1 MNRSVMDRQ
10 MFKKGG
16 PVYMQQGGMAPMPAP
31 MPAGPGPEVMAGAMG
46 QIDPNSIDINQAAQG
61 AMQQGIDPA
70 MLEGMLGQYAEQMDD
85 LENAQDYEQVINGIR
100 GDTAPIEQRYTELA
114 GIVGQE
120 DAQQT
125 PESVLALVQ
134 PVMLMASV
142 DQGIGGLAME
152 EMNAPVEGAMA
163 EGIMSTVNMGAQE
176 PTQGLGGPAPV
187 NFKQGGAVQYMAPG
201 GAADPRMQAL
211 YEQNLDMFSQIDDPA
226 QRAADLEEQR
236 DLTQAQMLFDVA
248 QGALMFA
255 TPGERRMSPA
265 ERLAQAFTPVLG
277 NIGARAGEFGKFKQA
292 QKDQDR
298 QLRLGALQAAQTQRQ
313 GELTREA
320 AAANVKPGDTY
331 QIKDGE
337 GKVLWQGPI
346 GTVGQQKEL
355 MTKYPTAVS
364 VTEVTAPKAPDF
376 VTFINPNDLTDYFTF
391 DKNNLSSE
399 NQRAMETVRLA
410 KTEDGSGFKYRITGQ
425 YTPSKDG
432 GTGSSRVNFILR
444 STGETEMVDLSTP
457 EGQTRAN
464 ELEELGYLK
473 AGVAPLDSDSVTA
486 KLQVFVNTQDPTDI
500 QSFDMNDPEQRK
512 QANDLGPNYLPTT
525 MPSMKD
531 LAEGTSLGNSYE
543 AKFMQLTSS
552 PETLE
557 QYADGTLN
565 AFDANIIN
573 SFITQETRLKPVVDR
588 TTGEARLV
596 PGFVLAPALEQ
607 AIEQRKQIEGATL
620 PKLNGKNILDPVA
633 AQLDDDPNTTGRIK
647 FLPDGTIDFDTFK
660 DDNTFIITGLDLTQ
674 SQDWRST
681 VTRLFNAAAGQLKIG
696 SGYAGEG
703 GRITSQTDTQL
714 NALAKK
720 INRIARQGIDGK
732 VFAFDVE
739 TVKKETEGFT
749 PGGAKTDYKARD
761 QLVTVRNTLA
771 QMYTSAYEIV
781 QKPQEYPTGDA
792 LSTARKLLPEVE
804 NLLAETTAAIA
815 IYDRYL
821 GGNPMDATITD
832 RAATTSVTG
841 ALPRASGSQ

>member
-1 MNRSVMDRQ
+1 MDRQ

-16 PVYMQQGGMAPMPAP
+16 PVYMQQGGMAPPPAP

-46 QIDPNSIDINQAAQG
+46 QIDPNAIDINQAAQG

-70 MLEGMLGQYAEQMDD
+70 MLEGMLGQYANQMED

-120 DAQQT
+120 DAQAT

-176 PTQGLGGPAPV
+176 PDQGLGGPAPV
-187 NFKQGGAVQYMAPG
+187 NFRQGGAVQYMLTG

-211 YEQNLDMFSQIDDPA
+211 YEQNLEMFSQIDDPA

-236 DLTQAQMLFDVA
+236 NLTQAQMLFDVA

-331 QIKDGE
+331 QIKDAE

-346 GTVGQQKEL
+346 GTVGQQNEL
-355 MTKYPTAVS
+355 MKKYPTAVS
-364 VTEVTAPKAPDF
+364 VTEITAPKAPDF
-376 VTFINPNDLTDYFTF
+376 VTFINPNDPTDYFTF

-399 NQRAMETVRLA
+399 NQRAIETVRTA
-410 KTEDGSGFKYRITGQ
+410 RTDDGAGFKYRITGQ
-425 YTPSKDG
+425 FTPSKEG
-432 GTGSSRVNFILR
+432 ATGSSRVNFINR
-444 STGETEMVDLSTP
+444 STGDTEMVDLSTP

-464 ELEELGYLK
+464 ELEDLGYLK

-486 KLQVFVNTQDPTDI
+486 KLQVFVNTEDPTDI
-500 QSFDMNDPEQRK
+500 QRFDMNDPEQRK
-512 QANDLGPNYLPTT
+512 KANELGPEYLPTT

-573 SFITQETRLKPVVDR
+573 SFITQETRMKPVVDR
-588 TTGEARLV
+588 TTGQATLV
-596 PGFVLAPALEQ
+596 PGFVLAPALQQ

-620 PKLNGKNILDPVA
+620 PLLNGKNILDPVA

-647 FLPDGTIDFDTFK
+647 FLPDGSIDFDTFK
-660 DDNTFIITGLDLTQ
+660 DDNTFIITGLDLTK
-674 SQDWRST
+674 SQDFMSS
-681 VTRLFNAAAGQLKIG
+681 VTRFFNVVAGQLDIG
-696 SGYAGEG
+696 SGYAGETG
-703 GRITSQTDTQL
+703 KITSQTDTQL

-720 INRIARQGIDGK
+720 INRIARQGVDGK
-732 VFAFDVE
+732 VFAFDLE
-739 TVKKETEGFT
+739 MIKEETEGFR

-771 QMYTSAYEIV
+771 QMYTAAYNTLQNPEDDPGGQRLSSA
-781 QKPQEYPTGDA
+781 KG
-792 LSTARKLLPEVE
+792 LLPEIE

-832 RAATTSVTG
+832 RASTTSVTG
-841 ALPRASGSQ
+841 GLPRASGSQ